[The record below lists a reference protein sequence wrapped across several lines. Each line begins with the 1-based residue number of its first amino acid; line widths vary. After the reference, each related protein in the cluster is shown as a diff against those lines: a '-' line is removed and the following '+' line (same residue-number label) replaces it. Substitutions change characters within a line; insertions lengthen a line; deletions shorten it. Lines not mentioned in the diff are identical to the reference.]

1 MLGAARASLSV
12 GTLPLYTGMY
22 TEQGPGVHG
31 WELYFQ
37 AGLPG
42 IIKEFFTVSSVIV
55 TNRPSAL
62 SFDILC
68 LILRETLDVSRH
80 DPNVVGNRKFHGR
93 SPNDETVPTVQAITP
108 CWEPRTPT
116 KQEQSS
122 PNVV

>member
-12 GTLPLYTGMY
+12 GRLPLYTGMH

-42 IIKEFFTVSSVIV
+42 IIKEFFTVSSSIV
-55 TNRPSAL
+55 TNRPKAL

-80 DPNVVGNRKFHGR
+80 DPNVVGNRKSRGR
-93 SPNDETVPTVQAITP
+93 SPNDETAPTVQAITP
-108 CWEPRTPT
+108 C
-116 KQEQSS
+116 
-122 PNVV
+122 